1 MIDILRPVRQ
11 RRFVRRVAHLCAAIA
26 AAAHHSLA
34 FSSRHR
40 ITLERAAILLGLTAV
55 AIAQPIFAVLSNS
68 HEFFAARGTPARVA
82 VVAVL
87 IICFGVPLA
96 LIAVERAI
104 RLISPRVAAGSYS
117 GMVAVLSAAAAMP
130 WLRQIELLT
139 SRSEAVLGGVAGVAV
154 ALANHRIHI
163 VRQFL
168 IALGFAALAVPAL
181 FLARPGIRDSLWPS
195 ESVVSVDALE
205 RTPPIVFVMFD
216 ELPLN
221 SLLAPDG
228 TIDAGRYPNIGA
240 LSRDAFWFRNAT
252 TVASNTSHAV
262 PAILSGR
269 YPTDVNDVP
278 TLQYYPVNLF
288 TTLAAH
294 YDISAWLRF
303 QKLCPPR
310 ACRNNPA
317 TASDTVTSLVSDLG
331 IVWLHIVAPRGL
343 VEELPPVTEDWAGFG
358 RADASESIDVAG
370 SRDALFAQFVS
381 SIDGRPARLHFIHSM
396 LPHMAFEYVSSGR
409 RYRRPDY
416 ESFIYRRS
424 RLFATAS
431 AAYADALHQR
441 HLAQVGFVDRL
452 VGDVI
457 VRLRNIGAYDKA
469 LIVIT
474 ADHGA
479 SYREGRSRREPEEG
493 RNLSDILR
501 VPLLIKLPGQPGG
514 EIVDRIVETV
524 DILPTVLDAVGAK
537 PSLPFD
543 GGSLIDPRVPA
554 RASRTFIWRNRQSVT
569 VRTVPDLSA
578 ETAASLAR
586 KEQRFGHGD
595 LAGLYAA
602 PEDRHFIGTSR
613 SALHAAAGVR
623 VRVRSSRQFRA
634 VNLGREPLPLYLTGI
649 VDTSRPDP
657 LTVVVIANGTVAAVT
672 HSYRERGAHRFG
684 TLIPEASLRDGRNS
698 VTALVIDQQPAH

>member
-1 MIDILRPVRQ
+1 MRQ
-11 RRFVRRVAHLCAAIA
+11 RRFVRRVITLCAAIR
-26 AAAHHSLA
+26 AAAHHTRAS
-34 FSSRHR
+34 SSRYT
-40 ITLERAAILLGLTAV
+40 ITFERTAVLLGLTAV

-68 HEFFAARGTPARVA
+68 REFFAARGTTAEVA
-82 VVAVL
+82 VVAVVV
-87 IICFGVPLA
+87 ICFGVPVA
-96 LIAVERAI
+96 LTAVESAARMI
-104 RLISPRVAAGSYS
+104 NRRVAAGLYA
-117 GMVAVLSAAAAMP
+117 GMVAALSAAAVMP
-130 WLRQIELLT
+130 WLRQAELL
-139 SRSEAVLGGVAGVAV
+139 SYPSDAVVSGAVGALV
-154 ALANHRIHI
+154 ALAEYRAHM

-168 IALGFAALAVPAL
+168 IWLGFAAVAVPVV
-181 FLARPGIRDSLWPS
+181 FLGSPGVRESLWPS
-195 ESVVSVDALE
+195 TPAVSVEALE
-205 RTPPIVFVMFD
+205 RTPPIVFVIFD

-228 TIDAGRYPNIGA
+228 RIDAVRYPNIGA
-240 LSRDAFWFRNAT
+240 LSRDAFWFRNAS

-310 ACRNNPA
+310 ACRNNSAAAP
-317 TASDTVTSLVSDLG
+317 DTVKTLLSDLG
-331 IVWLHIVAPRGL
+331 IVWLHIVAPQPL
-343 VEELPPVTEDWAGFG
+343 VDELPSVTEDWAGFG
-358 RADASESIDVAG
+358 RADATTADAEG
-370 SRDALFAQFVS
+370 RDGLFAQFVS
-381 SIDGRPARLHFIHSM
+381 SIDGRPAHLHFIHSM
-396 LPHMAFEYVSSGR
+396 LPHMAFEYVPSGR

-416 ESFIYRRS
+416 ESLIYRRS
-424 RLFATAS
+424 RLFAASS
-431 AAYADALHQR
+431 AAYADTLHQR

-514 EIVDRIVETV
+514 EIVDRTVETV
-524 DILPTVLDAVGAK
+524 DILPTILDAVGAT
-537 PSLPFD
+537 PSRSFD
-543 GGSLIDPRVPA
+543 GRSLIDPRVPE
-554 RASRTFIWRNRQSVT
+554 RASRTFIWRNRESVS
-569 VRTVPDLSA
+569 VRTVSDLSA
-578 ETAASLAR
+578 ETANSLAR
-586 KEQRFGHGD
+586 KERRFGHGD
-595 LAGLYAA
+595 PAGLYAA
-602 PEDRHFIGTSR
+602 GEDQHFIGMSPSVLR
-613 SALHAAAGVR
+613 SARDLKIR
-623 VRVRSSRQFRA
+623 IRNSREFRA
-634 VNLGREPLPLYLTGI
+634 VNLRRDPLPLYVTGI
-649 VDTSRPDP
+649 LDTLRPDP
-657 LTVVVIANGTVAAVT
+657 LAVAVAVNGSIAAVT

-684 TLIPEASLRDGRNS
+684 TLIPESSLHDGRNS
-698 VTALVIDQQPAH
+698 VSALVIDQQPVR